1 MTLIATTA
9 ALPPPVT
16 QVMTAPEV
24 LAALSAVVVALAG
37 VLAALARWLR
47 RRITAQ
53 IDGVSDQARRA
64 AEASVEAAGQA
75 AAARD
80 GVTNSHGTHLRDDV
94 DGLIAAV
101 ADLTAGQTTMLQ
113 RMDAAEMARIAEAE
127 ARESRDR
134 RAELQIDGL
143 RDDLRAHTASSD
155 RAHQVI
161 HSRIDSIKH
170 PGR

>member
-1 MTLIATTA
+1 M
-9 ALPPPVT
+9 
-16 QVMTAPEV
+16 
-24 LAALSAVVVALAG
+24 
-37 VLAALARWLR
+37 
-47 RRITAQ
+47 
-53 IDGVSDQARRA
+53 
-64 AEASVEAAGQA
+64 
-75 AAARD
+75 
-80 GVTNSHGTHLRDDV
+80 TNSHGTHLRDDV

-170 PGR
+170 PDR

>member
-1 MTLIATTA
+1 MSERSTT
-9 ALPPPVT
+9 
-16 QVMTAPEV
+16 
-24 LAALSAVVVALAG
+24 S
-37 VLAALARWLR
+37 VLAALARWLQ

-170 PGR
+170 PDR